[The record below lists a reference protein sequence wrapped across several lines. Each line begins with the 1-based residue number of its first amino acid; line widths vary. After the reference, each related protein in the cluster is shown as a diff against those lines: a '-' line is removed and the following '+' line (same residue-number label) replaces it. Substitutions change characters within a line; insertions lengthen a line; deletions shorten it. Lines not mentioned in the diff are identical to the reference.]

1 MVSILKKV
9 SDAYR
14 KKLLKDPDIIPP
26 KGKTKEEVVDE
37 LINAKLRQRKNN
49 KRANNLLN
57 AEIADPGGGSKAGGD
72 SAMYRLTQFVQK
84 PIENAEDNDM
94 PPVYYKEPKPR
105 HIKKANRLIEFLEL
119 NVDDVKIGPFPKH
132 MGKAHKKEI
141 EFVKQFKNLRN
152 NEDFLNNINN
162 QDEDLLDTFYR
173 YLRDKNINLTE
184 SQRGDLDAINRDTN
198 TLLFKFKLF
207 YNRPRPHQVSDD
219 ITEIENV
226 GGKTPSYPAGHSASG
241 YVIGEWLAS
250 QFPEHATELR
260 NIGLEVGLN
269 RILVGLHFPSDHIAG
284 RELGEQIVD
293 AIPSMD
299 SDVKKS
305 DGFMDELF
313 KYMEHRAE
321 LFKDMTQIGTQ
332 DILDEVRIDK
342 EKNPRIP
349 RKKGQPAKSK
359 KHSDLYTD
367 EDPKGTITGLGFK
380 DDATAKAS
388 VKKIR
393 NSGRSHAHKIQAAV
407 AMEQRAKVAGKSSEA
422 GIYRKFIDSMKEKTK
437 QMEKHTDE
445 EHAQEH
451 EASDNYYPKV
461 SVDKS
466 KKSLLDQLD
475 QIQSKITT
483 GDYDIKKSEDI
494 FLEKAPKY
502 DINKVLTEEQFKEV
516 YKKDK
521 KFSNSG
527 YIEDLQSHLQGK
539 YNDLKEEAKKDSD
552 LVGKLN
558 KLAKTYNNFSTQIQD
573 IPEGLTAKQAYTI
586 YKQEADKLNEFYEL
600 PPPKNKPTGSGG
612 GGGQGGQG
620 GNQKKKKEKKTSGSS
635 GGGTSEPKEPP
646 KAPKNHQNKIDDIK
660 KAHAKLVKHA
670 TAFAN
675 EKNIHLKGGHAGF
688 KGHFEK
694 YNTAKTV
701 YDNAV
706 RAEKKF
712 KNRSFV
718 KGQDFMKEPK
728 APKLLNSEKK
738 YMEKRKEIM
747 DNAEKD
753 GLNAYYHKKNHSSK
767 YSENFGK
774 PSKSK
779 AELHKL
785 PNKELA
791 KKYKEL
797 EAAKQKEEPKEEPKP
812 EGPSRTEKLKRGN
825 EVKEEALKISSE
837 VFRQEGRDKKGRP
850 IFMIKPDK
858 DKHDVLM
865 GMYKIKRLMEVDW
878 HEDGK
883 FGKPGSVN
891 DRKEILDKEAF
902 ATITAIGSSF
912 GAAGGKEMI
921 DAVNKD
927 YEEKGDDFFVGDHK
941 DGIEKRE
948 KFEESQESE
957 KEHQKSVEE
966 MRENLFDSEV
976 FDNVDAKDMQRLRS
990 AADEEEA
997 KQGFEGLSD
1006 EEEEQKRIEAGL
1018 PPKGSQPPM
1027 FSYKDEEG
1035 NQQMIQ
1041 AEWHPESHRWINPKT
1056 YDGSTG
1062 HFAGLQSGD
1071 KMHMTDEEFN
1081 EAMGGNTMIDSTAS
1095 GGVIV
1100 SRGKDGNLNVFST
1113 QQASKD
1119 MYGNKT
1125 SAANNPNIKDANHA
1139 KRSDVMHGFARD
1151 IQNDENRKAGE
1162 TNKYKKGKGG
1172 LLARAGSIEV
1182 KNRSK
1187 LVAAGEKIKQAT
1199 PQQVRDL
1206 AAKVKTLDE
1215 RLGKIPSKL
1224 GTRAGR
1230 GALNYVDKVTR
1241 SVTDRDARRFEA
1253 RAKKFRKEKGRKP
1266 NINLNNPQYKHQFA
1280 AMSKKQRRDLSRH
1293 VNFFMGET

>member
-1 MVSILKKV
+1 MVSILKKI
-9 SDAYR
+9 SSAYR
-14 KKLLKDPDIIPP
+14 EKLLKDPDIIPP
-26 KGKTKEEVVDE
+26 KGKTKEQVVDE
-37 LINAKLRQRKNN
+37 LINGKLRQRQNN

-72 SAMYRLTQFVQK
+72 SAMYRLTEFVQK
-84 PIENAEDNDM
+84 PIENAKDDNL
-94 PPVYYKEPKPR
+94 PPVYYDEPKPR

-119 NVDDVKIGPFPKH
+119 DVDNVKIGPFPKH

-162 QDEDLLDTFYR
+162 QDDDLLDTFYR
-173 YLRDKNINLTE
+173 YLRDKDIELTE
-184 SQRGDLDAINRDTN
+184 SQREDLDAINRDTN

-226 GGKTPSYPAGHSASG
+226 GGKTPSYPAGHSTSG

-332 DILDEVRIDK
+332 DILDGVRIDK

-349 RKKGQPAKSK
+349 RKEGQPAKSK

-483 GDYDIKKSEDI
+483 GDYDIKKSNDTFLLKADFKFPTQEQFQEQIKTKGEYNKFKKNILNALKTAHSNNPESVSQDAINDFEYYLTDDDELEWDI
-494 FLEKAPKY
+494 GADDRYKK
-502 DINKVLTEEQFKEV
+502 LTEVIEGKE
-516 YKKDK
+516 DAAISIPSLSDA
-521 KFSNSG
+521 FS
-527 YIEDLQSHLQGK
+527 
-539 YNDLKEEAKKDSD
+539 
-552 LVGKLN
+552 KLN
-558 KLAKTYNNFSTQIQD
+558 IQD
-573 IPEGLTAKQAYTI
+573 TDVNKIKE
-586 YKQEADKLNEFYEL
+586 
-600 PPPKNKPTGSGG
+600 PKDPSNTGGSGG
-612 GGGQGGQG
+612 
-620 GNQKKKKEKKTSGSS
+620 KKDPPNTG
-635 GGGTSEPKEPP
+635 EPKDPP
-646 KAPKNHQNKIDDIK
+646 KPPKNHQAKIDDIK
-660 KAHAKLVKHA
+660 KAHAKMEQHA

-688 KGHFEK
+688 EGHFEK

-706 RAEKKF
+706 KAEKKF

-718 KGQDFMKEPK
+718 KGQDFMKAPK
-728 APKLLNSEKK
+728 APKLLKREEK
-738 YMEKRKEIM
+738 YMDKRKEIM
-747 DNAEKD
+747 DNGEKD

-767 YSENFGK
+767 YSPNFGK
-774 PSKSK
+774 PNKSK
-779 AELHKL
+779 ADLYEL
-785 PNKELA
+785 PNDELA

-797 EAAKQKEEPKEEPKP
+797 EAAKQKEEPKKEPKP

-837 VFRQEGRDKKGRP
+837 VFRQEGKDKKGRP

-878 HEDGK
+878 HENGK
-883 FGKPGSVN
+883 FGKPGSVP

-902 ATITAIGSSF
+902 GTITAIGASF
-912 GAAGGKEMI
+912 GAAAGKAMI

-948 KFEESQESE
+948 RFEESQESE

-990 AADEEEA
+990 ATDEEDA

-1006 EEEEQKRIEAGL
+1006 EEEEQKRIE
-1018 PPKGSQPPM
+1018 
-1027 FSYKDEEG
+1027 
-1035 NQQMIQ
+1035 
-1041 AEWHPESHRWINPKT
+1041 
-1056 YDGSTG
+1056 
-1062 HFAGLQSGD
+1062 
-1071 KMHMTDEEFN
+1071 
-1081 EAMGGNTMIDSTAS
+1081 
-1095 GGVIV
+1095 
-1100 SRGKDGNLNVFST
+1100 
-1113 QQASKD
+1113 
-1119 MYGNKT
+1119 
-1125 SAANNPNIKDANHA
+1125 
-1139 KRSDVMHGFARD
+1139 
-1151 IQNDENRKAGE
+1151 
-1162 TNKYKKGKGG
+1162 
-1172 LLARAGSIEV
+1172 
-1182 KNRSK
+1182 
-1187 LVAAGEKIKQAT
+1187 
-1199 PQQVRDL
+1199 
-1206 AAKVKTLDE
+1206 KVK
-1215 RLGKIPSKL
+1215 
-1224 GTRAGR
+1224 
-1230 GALNYVDKVTR
+1230 
-1241 SVTDRDARRFEA
+1241 
-1253 RAKKFRKEKGRKP
+1253 
-1266 NINLNNPQYKHQFA
+1266 
-1280 AMSKKQRRDLSRH
+1280 
-1293 VNFFMGET
+1293 